1 MESVVD
7 DHREEDRRAQAAMTV
22 SERVALALDLGDQ
35 DLEIFRRA
43 HGLSEDEA
51 FRLLRRHRQAGR
63 VPCSFFEVEP

>member
-51 FRLLRRHRQAGR
+51 FLQLRRHRQAGR

>member
-51 FRLLRRHRQAGR
+51 FRQLRRHRQAGR
-63 VPCSFFEVEP
+63 VSCSFFEVEP

>member
-51 FRLLRRHRQAGR
+51 FRQLRHHRQAGR

>member
-51 FRLLRRHRQAGR
+51 FRQLSRHRQAGR